1 MGHDEGHLHLA
12 AAGLLRKQ
20 LGLRVVSTDE
30 RIAGILVQLLGLLK
44 VTLTGSIECS
54 EQVGLGVTRV
64 CDDLESNHRDFF
76 FGCHIAFL
84 SHMNQWRASRPG
96 IRAAL
101 CMPETLTF
109 KQKRTIQNVVS
120 GYERSIFTRE
130 RFLNYSEQYRTH
142 KSTTKQVR
150 TLAQTA
156 YRIALDEHAGDQ
168 HVLHARCDVLGA
180 GNLVDRP
187 HANALVIKAHRS

>member
-20 LGLRVVSTDE
+20 LGLRVVGTDE

-44 VTLTGSIECS
+44 ITLASSIERC
-54 EQVGLGVTRV
+54 EQIGLGVTRV

-76 FGCHIAFL
+76 FGCHVAFL

-101 CMPETLTF
+101 CMTETLTF
-109 KQKRTIQNVVS
+109 KQNRTMQNAIS
-120 GYERSIFTRE
+120 SYERSIISRE
-130 RFLNYSEQYRTH
+130 RFLNQYEQYRTQLVA
-142 KSTTKQVR
+142 T
-150 TLAQTA
+150 QTGPHPNA
-156 YRIALDEHAGDQ
+156 NRAPYRPL
-168 HVLHARCDVLGA
+168 R
-180 GNLVDRP
+180 
-187 HANALVIKAHRS
+187 AHRGSACAPRQTHPPRRRQSCRPPTCRRACCQSAP

>member
-20 LGLRVVSTDE
+20 LGLRVVGTDE

-54 EQVGLGVTRV
+54 EQIGLGVARV
-64 CDDLESNHRDFF
+64 CDNLESNHRDFF

-101 CMPETLTF
+101 CMTETVTF
-109 KQKRTIQNVVS
+109 KQKRTAQNVIS
-120 GYERSIFTRE
+120 SYERSFFARE
-130 RFLNYSEQYRTH
+130 RFLN
-142 KSTTKQVR
+142 
-150 TLAQTA
+150 
-156 YRIALDEHAGDQ
+156 
-168 HVLHARCDVLGA
+168 
-180 GNLVDRP
+180 
-187 HANALVIKAHRS
+187 